1 MGAGASA
8 DQSRPA
14 AAALELA
21 GHDESEPVSVA
32 ELKGLLGSQWS
43 EERIKKLIAVFD
55 DDGDG
60 RLNDSEWTRAC
71 VLLGELP
78 ERVGGL
84 LKEKTR
90 AAAEKAE
97 AAEKAK
103 AETETAAAESVAAAT
118 AEAEKSKAPPIEFPP
133 GTPTDTQEAIR
144 AEVDRVRQLPPA
156 ELAKLGTKY
165 TDPEALWEALGALD
179 GKATLILR
187 GSWVKKQRGG
197 RLPKRGDKLP
207 SEALIT
213 VQELREIHAK
223 AKALP
228 SYDPKGG
235 PTCPKTGA
243 LPAIALSHYWRT
255 KEHPD
260 PDGVTLG
267 CTPTAAPPPK
277 LSAARKPPDAC
288 SLS

>member
-8 DQSRPA
+8 DQSSA

-32 ELKGLLGSQWS
+32 ELTELLGSQWS

-103 AETETAAAESVAAAT
+103 AEKEMAAAETVAAAA
-118 AEAEKSKAPPIEFPP
+118 AEA
-133 GTPTDTQEAIR
+133 
-144 AEVDRVRQLPPA
+144 
-156 ELAKLGTKY
+156 
-165 TDPEALWEALGALD
+165 
-179 GKATLILR
+179 
-187 GSWVKKQRGG
+187 
-197 RLPKRGDKLP
+197 
-207 SEALIT
+207 
-213 VQELREIHAK
+213 
-223 AKALP
+223 
-228 SYDPKGG
+228 
-235 PTCPKTGA
+235 
-243 LPAIALSHYWRT
+243 
-255 KEHPD
+255 
-260 PDGVTLG
+260 
-267 CTPTAAPPPK
+267 
-277 LSAARKPPDAC
+277 
-288 SLS
+288 

>member
-8 DQSRPA
+8 DQSSP

-32 ELKGLLGSQWS
+32 ELKELLGSLSLWS

-84 LKEKTR
+84 LKEMTR

-103 AETETAAAESVAAAT
+103 AEKEMAAAETVAAAT

-197 RLPKRGDKLP
+197 RLPKRGDTLP
-207 SEALIT
+207 PDALIT

-223 AKALP
+223 ANANK
-228 SYDPKGG
+228 
-235 PTCPKTGA
+235 A

-260 PDGVTLG
+260 PDGVTLE
-267 CTPTAAPPPK
+267 CAAAHRRPAPK
-277 LSAARKPPDAC
+277 LSAARQPPDAC